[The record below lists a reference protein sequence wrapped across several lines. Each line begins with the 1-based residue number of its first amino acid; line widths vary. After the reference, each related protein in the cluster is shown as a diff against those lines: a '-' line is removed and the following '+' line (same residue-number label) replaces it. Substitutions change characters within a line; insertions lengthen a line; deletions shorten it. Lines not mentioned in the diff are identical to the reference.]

1 MSCSGE
7 KSLSTALSNNF
18 IKVLRWAL
26 IQSISLLLATI
37 AITSQEL
44 ETWMKLDSVISC
56 QGAVKQSVFVNSSLA
71 LSDLLG
77 PWSSGKKIA
86 SPLHPANHQDR

>member
-7 KSLSTALSNNF
+7 KSLSTALSNSF

-44 ETWMKLDSVISC
+44 ETWIKLDSVISY
-56 QGAVKQSVFVNSSLA
+56 QEAVKQSVIINSSLT
-71 LSDLLG
+71 
-77 PWSSGKKIA
+77 
-86 SPLHPANHQDR
+86 